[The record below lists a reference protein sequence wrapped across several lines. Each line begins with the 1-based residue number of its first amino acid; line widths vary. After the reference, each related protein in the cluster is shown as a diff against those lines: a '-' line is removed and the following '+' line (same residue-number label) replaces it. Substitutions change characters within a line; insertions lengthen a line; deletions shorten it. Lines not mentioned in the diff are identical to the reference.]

1 MIKGFKE
8 FIARGNAIDLAVGLV
23 IGAAFTAIVTALVEQ
38 VLNPLIG
45 GIFGEPNFDDVLVI
59 TMQTGLADAPAEIR
73 PFAVLTALLNFLI
86 IAMAIYF
93 MVVMPMNK
101 FAELRAK
108 GKEAEPDGPSED
120 VLVLREIRDML
131 ARQTGQNPANSA
143 GAAAPDGPPA
153 GSPPAGGRPD

>member
-45 GIFGEPNFDDVLVI
+45 GIFGEPNFDNVLVI
-59 TMQTGLADAPAEIR
+59 TMQTGLAEEPAEIR
-73 PFAVLTALLNFLI
+73 PFAVATALLNFLI
-86 IAMAIYF
+86 IALAIYF
-93 MVVMPMNK
+93 MVVLPMNR
-101 FAELRAK
+101 FAEHRAK
-108 GKEAEPDGPSED
+108 GKEAQPEGPSED

-131 ARQTGQNPANSA
+131 ALQTGQSPPSS
-143 GAAAPDGPPA
+143 AAPGTPDAPHADGPR
-153 GSPPAGGRPD
+153 AGGPST